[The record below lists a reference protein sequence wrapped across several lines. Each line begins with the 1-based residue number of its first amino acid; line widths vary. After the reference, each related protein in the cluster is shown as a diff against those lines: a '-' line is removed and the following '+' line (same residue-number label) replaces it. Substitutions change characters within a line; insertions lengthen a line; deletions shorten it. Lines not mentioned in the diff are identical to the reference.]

1 MIQGHL
7 REIMKEKN
15 MTILGLVAAS
25 GVAKKTVDRARGP
38 LIRECR
44 LSTLEAIA
52 GALGVKVKDLFE
64 EVDDGKRKD

>member
-1 MIQGHL
+1 MIASNL
-7 REIMKEKN
+7 KILMKEKK
-15 MTILGLVAAS
+15 V
-25 GVAKKTVDRARGP
+25 TVRALQEQRGRALETLQRARGP

-64 EVDDGKRKD
+64 EVEE

>member
-1 MIQGHL
+1 MIVSNIKV
-7 REIMKEKN
+7 IMKEKGK
-15 MTILGLVAAS
+15 TILALADEARL
-25 GVAKKTVDRARGP
+25 AKQSIDRARGP

-64 EVDDGKRKD
+64 EVDG

>member
-1 MIQGHL
+1 MIVSNIKV
-7 REIMKEKN
+7 IMKEKSK
-15 MTILGLVAAS
+15 TILALADEARL
-25 GVAKKTVDRARGP
+25 AKQSIDRARGP

-64 EVDDGKRKD
+64 EMDG

>member
-1 MIQGHL
+1 MIVSNIKA
-7 REIMKEKN
+7 IMKEKGK
-15 MTILGLVAAS
+15 TILALADEARL
-25 GVAKKTVDRARGP
+25 AKQSIDRARGP

-64 EVDDGKRKD
+64 EVDG

>member
-1 MIQGHL
+1 MISSNIKMIMQRKKCSIIHL
-7 REIMKEKN
+7 SSM
-15 MTILGLVAAS
+15 AS
-25 GVAKKTVDRARGP
+25 LAPQTVERARGP

-64 EVDDGKRKD
+64 EVDG

>member
-1 MIQGHL
+1 MIVSNIKV
-7 REIMKEKN
+7 IMKEKGK
-15 MTILGLVAAS
+15 TILALADEARL
-25 GVAKKTVDRARGP
+25 AKQSIDRARGP

-64 EVDDGKRKD
+64 EMDG

>member
-1 MIQGHL
+1 MITSNISM
-7 REIMKEKN
+7 IMKKN
-15 MTILGLVAAS
+15 KISIRALS
-25 GVAKKTVDRARGP
+25 GEAVISDKTLQRARGP

-64 EVDDGKRKD
+64 EMDG

>member
-1 MIQGHL
+1 M
-7 REIMKEKN
+7 
-15 MTILGLVAAS
+15 
-25 GVAKKTVDRARGP
+25 VAKKIPIRVVIEATHLSNQTINRARGP

-64 EVDDGKRKD
+64 EVEG

>member
-1 MIQGHL
+1 
-7 REIMKEKN
+7 MKEKGK
-15 MTILGLVAAS
+15 TILALADEARL
-25 GVAKKTVDRARGP
+25 AKQSIDRARGP

-64 EVDDGKRKD
+64 EMDG

>member
-1 MIQGHL
+1 MIISNI
-7 REIMKEKN
+7 RAIMKEKGK
-15 MTILGLVAAS
+15 TILALTDEARL
-25 GVAKKTVDRARGP
+25 AKQSIDRARGP

-64 EVDDGKRKD
+64 EVDG

>member
-1 MIQGHL
+1 MIISNI
-7 REIMKEKN
+7 RAIMKEKGK
-15 MTILGLVAAS
+15 TILALADEARL
-25 GVAKKTVDRARGP
+25 AKQSIDRARGP

-64 EVDDGKRKD
+64 EVDG

>member
-1 MIQGHL
+1 MIASNL
-7 REIMKEKN
+7 KILMKEKK
-15 MTILGLVAAS
+15 V
-25 GVAKKTVDRARGP
+25 TVRALQEQTGRALETLQRARGP

-64 EVDDGKRKD
+64 EVEE

>member
-1 MIQGHL
+1 LI
-7 REIMKEKN
+7 KD
-15 MTILGLVAAS
+15 
-25 GVAKKTVDRARGP
+25 KKVSVRALQEQTGRALETLQRARGP

-64 EVDDGKRKD
+64 EVEE